1 MIEGPSGVG
10 KSTIFKTLLN
20 EIPLFSGEILVNSK
34 LNDNELKH
42 QTGIISQDTFIF
54 SKSLRFNLT
63 LGEDF
68 SDEDMIAIL
77 RKVELDKFASTEG
90 LDTRL
95 GENGVHLSGGEKR
108 KIELAR
114 ALLRKKTILLLDE
127 ALSGLDHQSMQTIF
141 QLIVD
146 FKGTVIDIEHNLSD
160 EYKQKYGQILELTN

>member
-1 MIEGPSGVG
+1 SFGYDHALIKDINFAVKGNSHVMIEGPSGVG

-95 GENGVHLSGGEKR
+95 DR
-108 KIELAR
+108 KSTRLNSSHVSI
-114 ALLRKKTILLLDE
+114 
-127 ALSGLDHQSMQTIF
+127 S
-141 QLIVD
+141 
-146 FKGTVIDIEHNLSD
+146 
-160 EYKQKYGQILELTN
+160 